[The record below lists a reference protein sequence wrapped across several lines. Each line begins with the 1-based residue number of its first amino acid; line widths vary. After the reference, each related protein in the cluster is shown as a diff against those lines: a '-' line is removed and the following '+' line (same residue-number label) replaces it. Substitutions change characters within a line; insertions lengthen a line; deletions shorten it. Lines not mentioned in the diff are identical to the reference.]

1 MGCVE
6 KRKKKRWGNDGAG
19 GLAHMWRERR
29 KGKKERERKKG
40 RLVRCRYDNS
50 LAKLLVILERERERE
65 RPRKSRFAGREGGK
79 KASFRLSVGWR
90 GLR

>member
-29 KGKKERERKKG
+29 KGKKERERKK
-40 RLVRCRYDNS
+40 
-50 LAKLLVILERERERE
+50 EREVS
-65 RPRKSRFAGREGGK
+65 K
-79 KASFRLSVGWR
+79 V
-90 GLR
+90 